1 MSPGSSCRRVL
12 SVVVAVLVFVLFAA
26 TGAGAQPTRA
36 QPTDEPAVAEAEDA
50 QFLALSIDTV
60 GPTTVTTSSPSTVTV
75 TGTVR
80 NVGDRAVDEVAV
92 RLQRAAPVTAADQLR
107 TSLTFDQ
114 NVFDTVG
121 EFETLTDKLDV
132 GQSVPFSLSMPL
144 RSPSGPSLDITA
156 PGIYPMLV
164 NVNGA
169 PDYGQQARLDD
180 ARFLLP
186 VVGVPRDPLALD
198 PAAPTAAPI
207 PPDTSNPLA
216 VSVMWPLADR
226 PRLAAGNPGSLDEK
240 VRLVDDDLATSLASG
255 GRLDGLVSA
264 LEFATGATVDTG
276 GSLANSVC
284 LAVDPDLLVTV
295 SNMTR
300 GYLVVDNPADPT
312 GPSHDGTGADAA
324 AAWLDRVRALASKLC
339 VTAVPF
345 AGTDLSAVAKI
356 GDPLLATSAVS
367 TPTDVVDTILG
378 VTSRPDLTWP
388 DSGVVD
394 NGAAALLAGQGQNT
408 ALVAANAV
416 AGDRPQDLVDVAVPG
431 SPTGSIRAA
440 LFDPSSATALAAL
453 GDEPQTPSFTPRNQ
467 VYDLAEDSRT
477 ARLQDALGALTW
489 QSLAPTP
496 GRDRALTVVPPQGWT
511 ANADEAAAVLG
522 TVSAMLRSGLATS
535 RPWSVFLSRQVTAVP
550 TTLSYP
556 EAATADGAPASIR
569 DGAAGQVGRI
579 DSMMAAL
586 VDDPQNALTP
596 ARFTNPM
603 REDLLRAMSTSD
615 RRGALRTD
623 AETAAAIRVGNV
635 RTEVDGLLASVSII
649 APGGVFT
656 LASEQSPLLLV
667 ARNDLPIG
675 ITVRLAVDAPPAMEV
690 DDIGP
695 TLLPP
700 RGSRSLQV
708 PARVSDSEK
717 MVVQLGLTTAD
728 GTVLGEPATVNVR
741 SNAYGR
747 ALAIIT
753 AGAGVLLLLLAGR
766 RLWHRFR
773 GQPDPADEG

>member
-1 MSPGSSCRRVL
+1 MF
-12 SVVVAVLVFVLFAA
+12 AVLVLVLFASPD
-26 TGAGAQPTRA
+26 AGAQPTDA
-36 QPTDEPAVAEAEDA
+36 QPTEERAPAEAQDA
-50 QFLALSIDTV
+50 QFLALSVDSVT
-60 GPTTVTTSSPSTVTV
+60 PTTVTTSSPSTVTV

-80 NVGDRAVDEVAV
+80 NVGDRVVDEVAV
-92 RLQRAAPVTAADQLR
+92 RLQRAAPVSAPEQLR
-107 TSLTFDQ
+107 TALTFDQ
-114 NVFDTVG
+114 DVFDTVG
-121 EFETLTDKLDV
+121 DFVTLTDELDV
-132 GQSVPFSLSMPL
+132 GRSAPFTLSMPL

-156 PGIYPMLV
+156 PGIFPMLV

-186 VVGVPRDPLALD
+186 VLGVPRDPLAVD
-198 PAAPTAAPI
+198 PAAPTAAPL
-207 PPDTSNPLA
+207 PPDTANPVA
-216 VSVMWPLADR
+216 VSVAWPLADR
-226 PRLAAGNPGSLDEK
+226 PRLAAGNPGSLDDK
-240 VRLVDDDLATSLASG
+240 VRLVDDDLASSLASG
-255 GRLDGLVSA
+255 GRLEGLVSA
-264 LEFATGATVDTG
+264 LEFATGTAVDPG

-345 AGTDLSAVAKI
+345 AGTDLSAVAEI
-356 GDPLLATSAVS
+356 ADPLLTASAVS
-367 TPTDVVDTILG
+367 TPSDVVDTILG
-378 VTSRPDLTWP
+378 VTSRQGLTWP

-394 NGAAALLAGQGQNT
+394 DTTAATLAEQGQST

-416 AGDRPQDLVDVAVPG
+416 AGDQPQDLVNVAVPE
-431 SPTGSIRAA
+431 SPTGSIQAA

-453 GDEPQTPSFTPRNQ
+453 GDQPQTPSFTPRDQ

-477 ARLQDALGALTW
+477 ARLQDAIGALTW
-489 QSLAPTP
+489 KSLTPTP
-496 GRDRALTVVPPQGWT
+496 GRERTLTVVPPQGWT
-511 ANADEAAAVLG
+511 ADADEAGAVLG
-522 TVSAMLRSGLATS
+522 TVSGMLRSGLGTP
-535 RPWSVFLSRQVTAVP
+535 RPWSVFLGRQVTAAP

-556 EAATADGAPASIR
+556 QAAAADGAPASVR

-579 DSMMAAL
+579 DSLMTAL

-596 ARFTNPM
+596 QRFTNPM

-635 RTEVDGLLASVSII
+635 RGEVDATLASVSII

>member
-1 MSPGSSCRRVL
+1 ML
-12 SVVVAVLVFVLFAA
+12 SAVVVALVFVLFAA
-26 TGAGAQPTRA
+26 APADAQPA
-36 QPTDEPAVAEAEDA
+36 SAESENA

-75 TGTVR
+75 AGTVR

-92 RLQRAAPVTAADQLR
+92 RLQRAAPVSSAEQLR
-107 TSLTFDQ
+107 TSLTFEQ

-121 EFETLTDKLDV
+121 DFETLTDKLDV
-132 GQSVPFSLSMPL
+132 GQSVPFTLSMPL
-144 RSPSGPSLDITA
+144 RGPSGPSLDINA
-156 PGIYPMLV
+156 PGVYPMLV

-186 VVGVPRDPLALD
+186 VVGVPRDPLAPD
-198 PAAPTAAPI
+198 PAAPTATPVAPDI
-207 PPDTSNPLA
+207 ANPLA

-264 LEFATGATVDTG
+264 LEFATGSAVDPG
-276 GSLANSVC
+276 GALANSVC

-324 AAWLDRVRALASKLC
+324 SAWLERVRALASKLC

-345 AGTDLSAVAKI
+345 AGTDLSAVAEI
-356 GDPLLATSAVS
+356 GDTLLSTSAVT
-367 TPTDVVDTILG
+367 TPSDVVDTILG
-378 VTSRPDLTWP
+378 VTSRRGLTWP
-388 DSGVVD
+388 DAGAVD
-394 NGAAALLAGQGQNT
+394 TATASLLAGQGQNT
-408 ALVAANAV
+408 ALVAANTV
-416 AGDRPQDLVDVAVPG
+416 AGDQPQDLVDVAVPG
-431 SPTGSIRAA
+431 SSTGSILAA
-440 LFDPSSATALAAL
+440 LFDPASATALAAI
-453 GDEPQTPSFTPRNQ
+453 GDQPQTPSFTPVDQ
-467 VYDLAEDSRT
+467 VYDLAKDSRT

-489 QSLAPTP
+489 ESLTPTP
-496 GRDRALTVVPPQGWT
+496 GRERTLTVVPPQGWT
-511 ANADEAAAVLG
+511 ADGDEAAAVLG
-522 TVSAMLRSGLATS
+522 TVSAMLRSGLGS
-535 RPWSVFLSRQVTAVP
+535 PRPWSVFLSRTVTTPA
-550 TTLSYP
+550 TTPSYP
-556 EAATADGAPASIR
+556 AAASADGTPESIR

-603 REDLLRAMSTSD
+603 REDLLRAMTTTD

-623 AETAAAIRVGNV
+623 AETEAAIRVGNV
-635 RTEVDGLLASVSII
+635 RTEVDDLLASVSII

-717 MVVQLGLTTAD
+717 MVVQIGLTTAD